1 MEMEESVYHKTD
13 PFDLDALRI
22 DTTPVEGLGVEKL
35 LTRVPTCRPGKQV
48 WFRVHP
54 GAEYRA
60 NVGLIKLDE
69 TDEWFLLTPAMAA
82 EMPGEYRAYTL
93 FLYVNKSGD
102 AFLWPIPRPGD
113 DGNWN
118 SWHQSAQEMA
128 ELAMS
133 HWIRIS
139 SNKNVGGYV
148 PAVAKLD
155 TTEPVWPKQSL
166 KELFMISFKGKLID
180 TPEHP
185 IVKKLRGIG

>member
-1 MEMEESVYHKTD
+1 MDDKSNTIND

-22 DTTPVEGLGVEKL
+22 DTTPTEGFGVEKL
-35 LTRVPTCRPGKQV
+35 LTRVPPCRPDKQA

-54 GAEYRA
+54 GAEYRT
-60 NVGLIKLDE
+60 NVGLIRLDE

>member
-1 MEMEESVYHKTD
+1 MDETPVYHKTD

-35 LTRVPTCRPGKQV
+35 LTRVPVDKPGKQV

-60 NVGLIKLDE
+60 NVGLIDFKE
-69 TDEWFLLTPAMAA
+69 TGEKFLLTPAMAA
-82 EMPGEYRAYTL
+82 EMPGEYRAYTM

-102 AFLWPIPRPGD
+102 AFLWPIPCQD
-113 DGNWN
+113 ADGNWN
-118 SWHQSAQEMA
+118 DWHRSAHEMA

-139 SNKNVGGYV
+139 SNKAVGGYV

-155 TTEPVWPKQSL
+155 TTEPVWPKKTM
-166 KELFMISFKGKLID
+166 KELVEIAFKGKLID